1 MQVTLHL
8 LSHLNQLHITG
19 APDKLLGAW
28 DKILFLSSEISSSDF
43 AHVPYGDPKDKLVV
57 AVLEVFHN
65 KHR

>member
-28 DKILFLSSEISSSDF
+28 DKILFFI
-43 AHVPYGDPKDKLVV
+43 
-57 AVLEVFHN
+57 
-65 KHR
+65 